1 MVTRSITAALALAA
15 LLGASVHAQAGLLDK
30 KHPAAASQRLS
41 DAEIAKIQRALDEGR
56 YVDAAKLLDAAVL
69 AGGDDPR
76 VTMLIGDLA
85 LARGQYADAL
95 ASFKEVEARSETR
108 ARAMQGEG
116 IALSLMG
123 RRDDAVAMLQKA
135 VTEDP
140 SAWRAWDALASEYDN
155 RRDWPRAEEAY
166 DHAISDSDGAAV
178 VLNNRGFSRLLQGRL
193 DDSVA
198 DLVQALQK
206 KPDLAAARTNLRLA
220 MAMKGEYDR
229 ALAGGTGHDDAVL
242 LNNVGFAAM
251 MRGDYPKAEEL
262 FTKAIAAKGEFYD
275 RASANLVVVHTLE
288 AKPVTATNAAH

>member
-1 MVTRSITAALALAA
+1 MVTRTIAAALALAA
-15 LLGASVHAQAGLLDK
+15 LLGAAVPAQAGLLDK
-30 KHPAAASQRLS
+30 KHPAASSQKIS
-41 DAEIAKIQRALDEGR
+41 DAEIAKIQRALDEER

-69 AGGDDPR
+69 AAGDDPR

-95 ASFKEVEARSETR
+95 ASFKEVEARKETR
-108 ARAMQGEG
+108 ARALQGQG
-116 IALSLMG
+116 IAFSLMG
-123 RRDDAVAMLQKA
+123 RHDDAVAMLQNA

-166 DHAISDSDGAAV
+166 DHAVSDSNGAAV

-193 DDSVA
+193 EESVA

-229 ALAGGTGHDDAVL
+229 ALAGGSGHDDAVL

-251 MRGDYPKAEEL
+251 MRGDYPKAEE
-262 FTKAIAAKGEFYD
+262 FFNRAITAKGEFYD
-275 RASANLVVVHTLE
+275 RASANLLMAHTLE
-288 AKPVTATNAAH
+288 AKPVAATNAAH